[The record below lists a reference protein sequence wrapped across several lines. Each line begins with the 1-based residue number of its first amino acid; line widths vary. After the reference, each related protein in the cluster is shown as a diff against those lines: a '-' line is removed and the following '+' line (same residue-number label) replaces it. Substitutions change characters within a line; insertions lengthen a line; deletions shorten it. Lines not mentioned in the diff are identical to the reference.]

1 MPISTNIVYVEL
13 DDLLLDPKNPRLGRR
28 DTGRGL
34 GQEEILELIGGWAL
48 EELAVSFL
56 QNGFWPQEAV
66 IVVEDPEVDPERLVV
81 AEGNRRLA
89 ALKLLKA
96 AYDGA
101 PKSPKWQEL
110 AGTPPPAR
118 LFERVPTIKA
128 DSRGEIETYLGFRH
142 VTGINDSAP
151 AEKAEYIARLVDSGM
166 PYVAVMRAIGSKT
179 PTVRQNYIA
188 YKILRQLEDVEGVDI
203 ELVEK
208 RFSVLF
214 LAIREHGVQAFLDL
228 DPQAEPTEAERPV
241 ADDRIENLRW
251 FVTWVF
257 GTEERDPL
265 FTDSRQMGR
274 FAKVL
279 ESEAAVD
286 YLKTARRPTLAAAME
301 RAGTDHEE
309 VLARLQAA
317 TDELELALSTVHLY
331 ADRDEVRVAVER
343 LWRGVEVLLN
353 SFPQVRDAFIASR
366 DED

>member
-1 MPISTNIVYVEL
+1 MPISTDIEYVHVDE
-13 DDLLLDPKNPRLGRR
+13 LLLDPKNPRLGRR
-28 DTGRGL
+28 NTERRL
-34 GQEEILELIGGWAL
+34 PQHEILDLIGGWAL

-66 IVVEDPEVDPERLVV
+66 IVVHDSDVDPVRLVV

-101 PKSPKWQEL
+101 PKSSRWAQMAEMPL
-110 AGTPPPAR
+110 PTG
-118 LFERVPTIKA
+118 LFERVPTIEA
-128 DSRGEIETYLGFRH
+128 DSRDEIETYLGFRH
-142 VTGINDSAP
+142 VTGIKEWAP
-151 AEKAEYIARLVDSGM
+151 AEKAEYIARLVDTGM

-179 PTVRQNYIA
+179 PTIRQNYIA
-188 YKILRQLEDVEGVDI
+188 YKIFRQLEELEDVDI
-203 ELVEK
+203 EFVEN

-214 LAIREHGVQAFLDL
+214 LAIREHGIQTFLGM
-228 DPQAEPTEAERPV
+228 DPQAEPSEAERPV
-241 ADDRIENLRW
+241 PGARIDNLRW
-251 FVTWVF
+251 FTTWVF

-279 ESEAAVD
+279 ESDTAIE
-286 YLKTARRPTLAAAME
+286 YLQTARRPTLAAAME

-331 ADRDEVRVAVER
+331 AERQEIQAAVER
-343 LWRGVEVLLN
+343 FARGVQVLLN
-353 SFPQVRDAFIASR
+353 SFTDARATLCASL